1 MWSTSEF
8 EAQLRAVGERR
19 YHHLHPFH
27 VRMHAGELSKKE
39 FQAWVVNRFYY
50 QVSIPVKDSHI
61 LAKLPSRE
69 DRQRWIKRIH
79 DHDGREGE
87 SGGIELWL
95 RLGEAVG
102 IPRARME
109 SCEDV
114 LPAVRF
120 AVDAYVNFCRTR
132 PWLEAVASA
141 MTEFFAPGLISKR
154 IEDVQKHYPWIEPEG
169 LAYFRNR
176 LTQQP
181 KDIEHLLQL
190 VLPSAKTHEEQQ
202 RCVQALEFKCDV
214 LWAILDAVEHAHCR
228 RPASGE
234 GPAQ

>member
-1 MWSTSEF
+1 
-8 EAQLRAVGERR
+8 
-19 YHHLHPFH
+19 
-27 VRMHAGELSKKE
+27 
-39 FQAWVVNRFYY
+39 
-50 QVSIPVKDSHI
+50 
-61 LAKLPSRE
+61 
-69 DRQRWIKRIH
+69 
-79 DHDGREGE
+79 
-87 SGGIELWL
+87 
-95 RLGEAVG
+95 
-102 IPRARME
+102 ME

-228 RPASGE
+228 RAGRGE